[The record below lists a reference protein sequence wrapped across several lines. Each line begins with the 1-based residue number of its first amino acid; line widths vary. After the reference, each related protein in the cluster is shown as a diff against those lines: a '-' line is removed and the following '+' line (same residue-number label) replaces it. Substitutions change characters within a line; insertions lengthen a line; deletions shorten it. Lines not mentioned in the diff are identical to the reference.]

1 MPAVFQWTH
10 TVTPDEIDGQGH
22 VSNVEYLRWMQSAA
36 VDHSAAQGW
45 STERYEEEGSAWVVR
60 THFIEYQAPAFEGQN
75 IVIDTW
81 VTGFEKITS
90 LRKYRI
96 RRADD
101 DTLLAI
107 AETNWAY
114 IGRKHGVP
122 RRIPQEFKDSFEPTS
137 GPDGDD

>member
-1 MPAVFQWTH
+1 MPAVFQWSH

-36 VDHSAAQGW
+36 VAHSAEQGW
-45 STERYEEEGSAWVVR
+45 PTERYEEERSAWVVR
-60 THFIEYQAPAFEGQN
+60 THFIAYRAPAFEGQN
-75 IVIDTW
+75 IRIETW

-96 RRADD
+96 HRDED
-101 DTLLAI
+101 GMLLAV

-122 RRIPQEFKDSFEPTS
+122 RRIPQELKDSFEPTS
-137 GPDGDD
+137 GPRDDE